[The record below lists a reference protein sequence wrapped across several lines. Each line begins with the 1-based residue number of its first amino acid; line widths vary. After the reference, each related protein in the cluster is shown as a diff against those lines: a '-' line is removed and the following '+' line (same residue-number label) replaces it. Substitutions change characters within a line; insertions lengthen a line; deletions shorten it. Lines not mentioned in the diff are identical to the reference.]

1 MPANVAFSM
10 QLPEELTPAIL
21 DANPALLAHKSQC
34 GCMFFSSFQLS
45 KIGAY
50 AHLFLKQYIRLMDT
64 PVLLS
69 RMVILSSHPPTG
81 G

>member
-1 MPANVAFSM
+1 M

-21 DANPALLAHKSQC
+21 DANPALLAHKSRR
-34 GCMFFSSFQLS
+34 GCMFFLFFFFSFQLS